1 VFNRFGQLAVEVV
14 PLEQHGLAKKWAK
27 LDRLQREVASLEER
41 RQQAERDV
49 LSLRGGIDAAS
60 AKDAEAA
67 SRAIRA
73 GKDVPTPKHEKD
85 ALAAVEGAERTA
97 SYLYAAVSGAAQD
110 LHAHTTKHR
119 SELLADLAQSR
130 EELAA
135 ELAALSPEVASKYRK
150 LLEVEALA
158 KRLAPPVAQ
167 EENHGEPQDTTVLI
181 GPMSTRTTAGPNRGE
196 VEAAL
201 AYLASLAPTGSE
213 RSAREA
219 SVAETTIV
227 GDAGAA

>member
-14 PLEQHGLAKKWAK
+14 PLEQHGLVKKWAK
-27 LDRLQREVASLEER
+27 LDRLQQEVASLEER

-49 LSLRGGIDAAS
+49 VSLRQAIDAAR

-73 GKDVPTPKHEKD
+73 GKDVPAPKHEKD
-85 ALAAVEGAERTA
+85 AVAAVEGAERTS
-97 SYLYAAVSGAAQD
+97 SYLYAAVSDAAQD
-110 LHAHTTKHR
+110 LHAYTTKHR
-119 SELLADLAQSR
+119 SELLSDLAQAR

-135 ELAALSPEVASKYRK
+135 ALAALCPEIALKYRK

-158 KRLAPPVAQ
+158 KRLGPPVAH
-167 EENHGEPQDTTVLI
+167 EENHGEPEDTAVFI
-181 GPMSTRTTAGPNRGE
+181 GPMTIRTISGPSPGDI
-196 VEAAL
+196 EAAL
-201 AYLASLAPTGSE
+201 SYLASLAPTGSE
-213 RSAREA
+213 KSAREA

-227 GDAGAA
+227 GGLAG